1 MSLPDREQQ
10 IRQAHAGMIV
20 QVVQRVHNPQLAEAT
35 ESLLQKAEQNGW
47 QDIVAVM
54 RRIIDG
60 ERGEDLLLGLDEED
74 RVIAEAILQGL
85 QDPSTLP
92 DPERKPDARMA
103 APGLALMIH
112 EAARGNSQSLQL
124 VSHMAEQMT
133 AAGGDLRQLG
143 GILRRLID
151 GERDPASLS
160 RGMGVQGRQLVD
172 SILEELHQLAGH

>member
-1 MSLPDREQQ
+1 MNLPEREQQ

-20 QVVQRVHNPQLAEAT
+20 QVVQRVHNPQLAKPT
-35 ESLLQKAEQNGW
+35 ERLLQQAERNGW
-47 QDIVAVM
+47 QEIVAVM

-124 VSHMAEQMT
+124 ISQMAEQMT
-133 AAGGDLRQLG
+133 TAGGDLRLLG

-151 GERDPASLS
+151 GERDPARLA

>member
-20 QVVQRVHNPQLAEAT
+20 QIVRRVHNPDLAEAT
-35 ESLLQKAEQNGW
+35 DALLRQAEQNGW
-47 QDIVAVM
+47 NAIVAVM

-60 ERGEDLLLGLDEED
+60 ERGENLLAGLDEED
-74 RVIAEAILQGL
+74 RVIAQAILEGL
-85 QDPSTLP
+85 RDPATLP
-92 DPERKPDARMA
+92 DPEQKPDAAQA

-112 EAARGNSQSLQL
+112 QAASGNAQALQL

-133 AAGGDLRQLG
+133 AAGGDMRLLG

-151 GERDPASLS
+151 GERDAQKLA
-160 RGMGVQGRQLVD
+160 RGMGAQGRQLVD
-172 SILEELHQLAGH
+172 SILEELHRLAGH